1 MGICLL
7 YQEGKCEN
15 PLPTLGHS
23 TSAGEHSENGRFFTS
38 SSQALVI
45 TTPPPIIKATTAISV
60 SKSSSIASSS
70 VIAASKVSS
79 PSDGSSLAKS
89 ESIEMSTEKSN
100 REDRENVSE
109 ETLEEIKDTKI
120 IWSLSGDEQEETTT
134 EPSEPN
140 ESILM
145 PSSSNSIPISV
156 SSSQVLEPSILD
168 MNEVDSSISTS
179 STAKIFTKMS
189 TTSEPMIS
197 ETSLNPGNNPGNP
210 GISSSSNQSRSLIST

>member
-1 MGICLL
+1 M
-7 YQEGKCEN
+7 
-15 PLPTLGHS
+15 
-23 TSAGEHSENGRFFTS
+23 
-38 SSQALVI
+38 
-45 TTPPPIIKATTAISV
+45 
-60 SKSSSIASSS
+60 
-70 VIAASKVSS
+70 
-79 PSDGSSLAKS
+79 
-89 ESIEMSTEKSN
+89 
-100 REDRENVSE
+100 
-109 ETLEEIKDTKI
+109 
-120 IWSLSGDEQEETTT
+120 SGDEQEETTT

-168 MNEVDSSISTS
+168 MNEVDGSVSTS

-210 GISSSSNQSRSLIST
+210 GISSSSNQSRSLISTSTIAATSGDRGSEAIISTTKTEQSFLGK

>member
-1 MGICLL
+1 M
-7 YQEGKCEN
+7 
-15 PLPTLGHS
+15 
-23 TSAGEHSENGRFFTS
+23 
-38 SSQALVI
+38 
-45 TTPPPIIKATTAISV
+45 
-60 SKSSSIASSS
+60 
-70 VIAASKVSS
+70 
-79 PSDGSSLAKS
+79 
-89 ESIEMSTEKSN
+89 
-100 REDRENVSE
+100 
-109 ETLEEIKDTKI
+109 
-120 IWSLSGDEQEETTT
+120 SGDEQEETTT

-168 MNEVDSSISTS
+168 MNEVDGSISTS

-210 GISSSSNQSRSLIST
+210 GISSSSNQSRSLISTSTIAATSGDRGSEAIISTTKTDQSFLGK